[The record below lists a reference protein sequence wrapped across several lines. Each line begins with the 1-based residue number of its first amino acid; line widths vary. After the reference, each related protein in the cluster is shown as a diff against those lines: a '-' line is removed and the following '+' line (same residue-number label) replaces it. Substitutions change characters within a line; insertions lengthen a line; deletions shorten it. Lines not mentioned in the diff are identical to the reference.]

1 MKFRR
6 DKVDVVLLI
15 VIAISAAILLLLVAW
30 GYMELVHLLNYFVL
44 VSGVVLVLNALVR
57 HAMPEYR
64 RSEEAIPSLLIGLLA
79 ICIGASN
86 LYGRGVEWVEWLST
100 LIILVLAILIIVYS
114 YRLRKRRTQ
123 K

>member
-86 LYGRGVEWVEWLST
+86 LYGLVEWLTT
-100 LIILVLAILIIVYS
+100 LIIVVLAVLIIA
-114 YRLRKRRTQ
+114 YRLRQWRRKPT
-123 K
+123 